1 MNNKVDLNTLRQT
14 KEFTLETKHASKIK
28 NNFFTK
34 EEIMDMVKKYPND
47 IDLGKNIRIEYL
59 KRFN

>member
-1 MNNKVDLNTLRQT
+1 MNNKVDLNNLRQT
-14 KEFTLETKHASKIK
+14 KEYTLEAKDASRTK

-34 EEIMDMVKKYPND
+34 EEILDMVRKYPND
-47 IDLGKNIRIEYL
+47 ADLGENIRKEYL